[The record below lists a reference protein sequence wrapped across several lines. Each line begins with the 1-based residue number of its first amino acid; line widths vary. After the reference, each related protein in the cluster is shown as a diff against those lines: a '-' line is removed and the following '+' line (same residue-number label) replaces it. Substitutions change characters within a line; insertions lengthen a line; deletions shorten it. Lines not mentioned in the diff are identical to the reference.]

1 MERRARNSALKEQF
15 GQSGGL
21 ALTNSTY
28 YPTSYIYRSGQMV
41 YLRCAGLAVKEI
53 KAGTELTIAVEG
65 AIPEKYRPH
74 VNCIF
79 FPVVTDS
86 GRILRVSVES
96 TGKITYT
103 AQEDINVGAGI
114 NMHVAFHTGKAAF

>member
-1 MERRARNSALKEQF
+1 M
-15 GQSGGL
+15 
-21 ALTNSTY
+21 
-28 YPTSYIYRSGQMV
+28 
-41 YLRCAGLAVKEI
+41 YLRCAGLVAKEI

-65 AIPEKYRPH
+65 GIPVEYRPH

-79 FPVVTDS
+79 FPIVMAT
-86 GRILRVSVES
+86 GKILRVSVES